1 MADTVSQTV
10 LFPDLFDKPLVAT
23 FDQQHAS
30 SDGGAV
36 LLKAAERQYGL
47 IDGFAEC
54 LVDDRQPGKVRHTL
68 ADLLGQ
74 RIFGI
79 ACGHPDGNDG
89 DRLADDPIHKLLLG
103 RDPITG
109 DALASQ
115 PTISRFENDV
125 GSQELYAMGQE
136 LAMSVIERHQ
146 RRRRGHARRVTID
159 LDPTDDA
166 THGAQQLTFFNKY
179 YDRWCYLPLLAFL
192 TFDDETEQY
201 LCAAVLRPGNV
212 PATRGAVGV
221 LQRLL
226 ALLRLAFP
234 QARFLVRL
242 DGGFATPEIFDVL
255 DAEPGLDYVVAMA
268 KNSVLV
274 RDAEPAMAVA
284 RGQSEAS
291 GQTEHVYTDVQYAAG
306 TWAQARRVVIKA
318 EVVQLAGRAPQDNPR
333 FVVTNLRQTPRFIY
347 ERIYCA
353 RGDIENRIKELH
365 DGLQIGRTSC
375 CRFWANQLRVFFT
388 AAAYVLMQEL
398 RLRAA
403 GTACARTQVT
413 WLRDRLLKLGAH
425 VVASVRRIV
434 LHLPTATPRTSTR
447 GGTSPSRS
455 APAQASAH
463 VRTALTRHRAS
474 RDRPQRSCPAG
485 RSQRAI
491 RPIFRP
497 TWPALDSGNVRS
509 FVRDTITPSWEPKSD
524 PLRIIR
530 ARDPEKCPPA
540 LPQGKKGCRDQ

>member
-1 MADTVSQTV
+1 MNTDTVPQTV

-36 LLKAAERQYGL
+36 LLKAAEQQYGL
-47 IDGFAEC
+47 IEGFAHC
-54 LVDDRQPGKVRHTL
+54 LVDDRQPGKVRHAL
-68 ADLLGQ
+68 GDLLGQ

-125 GSQELYAMGQE
+125 GSQELSAMGHE

-146 RRRRGHARRVTID
+146 RRRRGHARRITID

-179 YDRWCYLPLLAFL
+179 YDSWCYLPLLAFL
-192 TFDDETEQY
+192 TFDDEAEQY

-221 LQRLL
+221 LRRLL

-268 KNSVLV
+268 KNAVLV

-284 RGQSEAS
+284 HVQSEAS

-306 TWAQARRVVIKA
+306 TWVQARRVVIKA
-318 EVVQLAGRAPQDNPR
+318 EVVQFAGRAPQDNPR

-375 CRFWANQLRVFFT
+375 WRFWANQLRVFLT
-388 AAAYVLMQEL
+388 AAASVLMQEL
-398 RLRAA
+398 RLRAT
-403 GTACARTQVT
+403 GTACARAQVT

-434 LHLPTATPRTSTR
+434 LHLPTATPDLHAWR
-447 GGTSPSRS
+447 
-455 APAQASAH
+455 H
-463 VRTALTRHRAS
+463 IALALGA
-474 RDRPQRSCPAG
+474 RPG
-485 RSQRAI
+485 
-491 RPIFRP
+491 
-497 TWPALDSGNVRS
+497 
-509 FVRDTITPSWEPKSD
+509 
-524 PLRIIR
+524 
-530 ARDPEKCPPA
+530 
-540 LPQGKKGCRDQ
+540 